1 MAVRNLTTTGAGA
14 APAMR
19 RPATIGERIWRMRL
33 MYAFLVPAFI
43 LFVMFEYWPT
53 FLVFKEAF
61 YDWDGFR
68 INNYIGLANFQEVLR
83 DPVFHKSLQNILIIL
98 VFYLTI
104 PFAVPIIL
112 AEVIFNLA
120 SERAQKFWRV
130 FMLIPAIVPFLV
142 ILLLWQY
149 LYNPV
154 PGEGFLNNVLHE
166 FGRMPQ
172 PWLSSPK
179 TALWSY
185 IAIEFPWASG
195 QAGTYMLIYLAGLQ
209 NISQDVV
216 DASRLDGAS
225 TWRRIFR
232 IDLPL
237 LAGQI
242 KLIAILTVIQTLQRY
257 VGIYVL
263 TNGEGGP
270 ANSTMVPGVYLFQ
283 KAFNAHRLGYACAIG
298 LVMFLFILALTLIN
312 QFLIKTEDTET
323 QEQGIV

>member
-1 MAVRNLTTTGAGA
+1 MAVRNLTSPRASA
-14 APAMR
+14 APRMR
-19 RPATIGERIWRMRL
+19 RPATIWQRIWRMRL
-33 MYAFLVPAFI
+33 IYLFLLPAFA
-43 LFVMFEYWPT
+43 LFVLFEYWPT

-68 INNYIGLANFQEVLR
+68 INNFIGLANFQEVVR
-83 DPVFHKSLQNILIIL
+83 DPTFLRSLRNILIIL

-104 PFAVPIIL
+104 PFAMPIII
-112 AEVIFNLA
+112 AETIFNLVN
-120 SERAQKFWRV
+120 ERAQKFWRV
-130 FMLIPAIVPFLV
+130 FMLIPAIIPFLV

-154 PGEGFLNNVLHE
+154 PGEGFLNNVLVH
-166 FGRMPQ
+166 FGQQ
-172 PWLSSPK
+172 PKLWLASPS

-185 IAIEFPWASG
+185 MMIEFPWAS
-195 QAGTYMLIYLAGLQ
+195 GTYMLIYLAGLQ
-209 NISQDVV
+209 NIPQDVM

-225 TWRRIFR
+225 TWTRIFR

-237 LAGQI
+237 IMGQI

-270 ANSTMVPGVYLFQ
+270 ANATMVPGVYLFQ
-283 KAFNAHRLGYACAIG
+283 KAFSAHRLGYACAVG
-298 LVMFLFILALTLIN
+298 LVMFLFILTLTLIN
-312 QFLIKTEDTET
+312 QFLLKSESDA

>member
-1 MAVRNLTTTGAGA
+1 MAVPSLTSSRAGV
-14 APAMR
+14 APVMR
-19 RPATIGERIWRMRL
+19 RPATIWQRIWRMRL
-33 MYAFLVPAFI
+33 MYAFLIPAFV
-43 LFVMFEYWPT
+43 LFVLFEYWPT
-53 FLVFKEAF
+53 ILVFKEAF

-68 INNYIGLANFQEVLR
+68 INNYIGLANFKELIH
-83 DPVFHKSLQNILIIL
+83 DPVFVQSLKNILLIL
-98 VFYLTI
+98 LFYLTI
-104 PFAVPIIL
+104 PFMVPIIV
-112 AEVIFNLA
+112 AETIYNLV

-130 FMLIPAIVPFLV
+130 FMLIPTIVPFLV
-142 ILLLWQY
+142 VLLLWQY

-154 PGEGFLNNVLHE
+154 PGEGFLNNVLHF
-166 FGRMPQ
+166 FGYAPQ

-185 IAIEFPWASG
+185 IFIEFPWAAG

-209 NISQDVV
+209 SIPQDVV

-225 TWRRIFR
+225 TWTRIFR

-237 LAGQI
+237 IMGQI

-283 KAFNAHRLGYACAIG
+283 KAFDSHRLGYASAVG
-298 LVMFLFILALTLIN
+298 LVMFLFILTLTLVN
-312 QFLIKTEDTET
+312 QFLIKTGDTES